1 MTSEKP
7 SMLKEE
13 SSSYEISLLEIYHL
27 LKDHIILIL
36 VSTFLFTAAAGAYS
50 YFLIKPTYSSSA
62 TVFIQPKVY
71 NDTVNYTE
79 LMTNERLVNTY
90 TQIAKSNAV
99 IDLVYPTFRVDEL
112 TKEGIVGAL
121 KVASIK
127 DTEIIKFTAVTTDP
141 EVSARLVNKVV
152 SVFITKISSIMELN
166 NLSVIDQAISNPSKV
181 GPSNALNALIGAL
194 IGFMLAI
201 GFVFLRFFL
210 SNTLKSREEIE
221 NYLDIPVLGEIYFN
235 E

>member
-7 SMLKEE
+7 SMLREE

-36 VSTFLFTAAAGAYS
+36 VATFLFTAAAGAYS

-99 IDLVYPTFRVDEL
+99 IDLVAPTFTNEL
-112 TKEGIVGAL
+112 SKAGIIGAL

-127 DTEIIKFTAVTTDP
+127 DTEIIKFSATTTDP
-141 EVSARLVNKVV
+141 RISARLVNKVV

-166 NLSVIDQAISNPSKV
+166 NLSIIDQAISNENKV
-181 GPSNALNALIGAL
+181 GPSNALNAMIGAL
-194 IGFMLAI
+194 IGFMLAV

-210 SNTLKSREEIE
+210 SNTLKTREEIE